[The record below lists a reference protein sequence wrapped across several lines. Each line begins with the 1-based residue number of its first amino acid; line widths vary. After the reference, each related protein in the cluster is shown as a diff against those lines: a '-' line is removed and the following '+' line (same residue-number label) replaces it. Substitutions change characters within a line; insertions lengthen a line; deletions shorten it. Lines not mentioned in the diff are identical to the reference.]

1 MENNEESELD
11 EWKRKF
17 IPAHVMK
24 EDGEVG
30 EYLHSFSTSEPGEG
44 DCSGLP
50 TGRLYFRRIFPD
62 VIQYVGPRAG
72 SDSL

>member
-1 MENNEESELD
+1 MESNELD

-24 EDGEVG
+24 EGGDVE
-30 EYLHSFSTSEPGEG
+30 ECLHSFSTSKPGEG

-62 VIQYVGPRAG
+62 VIKYVGPRAG
-72 SDSL
+72 PDSL

>member
-1 MENNEESELD
+1 MESSEQSKLD

-17 IPAHVMK
+17 IPAHVK
-24 EDGEVG
+24 KDGG
-30 EYLHSFSTSEPGEG
+30 EIEECLHSFSTSEPGEG
-44 DCSGLP
+44 DCSDLP
-50 TGRLYFRRIFPD
+50 TGRLYLRRIFLA